1 MAGKNVVSIGI
12 LSFQGDYARHDA
24 MFRAI
29 GARTVAVRSVA
40 NIACLD
46 GLVIPGGESTTI
58 GMLIERFGLLEPIR
72 AAEIPVFGTCAGAI
86 LCARTIRE
94 SEQLTLGLIDVTI
107 ERNAYGRQVDSFEAD
122 IASHELGS
130 PAVRGVFIRAPIIR
144 ATGSDVEVLA
154 HYEDHPVL
162 VRSSRCLCATF
173 HPELTDDT
181 RVHELF
187 LSMVTQRCACY
198 TNASIG
204 ASSSEST
211 TQ

>member
-1 MAGKNVVSIGI
+1 MVSIGI
-12 LSFQGDYARHDA
+12 VSFQGDYARHDA

-29 GARTVAVRSVA
+29 GARTVAVRSVGDVTD
-40 NIACLD
+40 LD

-58 GMLIERFGLLEPIR
+58 GMLVERFGLVEPIR
-72 AAEIPVFGTCAGAI
+72 TADFPIFGTCAGAI
-86 LCARTIRE
+86 LCAREIRG
-94 SEQLTLGLIDVTI
+94 SEQTRLGLIDISI

-122 IASHELGS
+122 IVL
-130 PAVRGVFIRAPIIR
+130 PAVGYPAARGVFIRAPIIR

-154 HYEDHPVL
+154 YHEDHPVL

-187 LSMVTQRCACY
+187 LSIVTQRRSGY
-198 TNASIG
+198 TKTSIG
-204 ASSSEST
+204 ASSNDST
-211 TQ
+211 IQ